1 MAPPPGATC
10 PRPTRRLRLLAHHV
24 HPHDAGFTA
33 AGASAAEPAAR
44 MLRSAWSH
52 NSIELSERPAPRGHR
67 VLSDADHDFLA
78 THGWL
83 RVPNAVPP
91 EAIQR
96 AVADTWAYLGERWGM
111 SPEDRE
117 SWYNEEHSNGH
128 VKKYQSQGQV
138 GQPAAPLCRTPR
150 SPVTSRPLSVRL
162 ACDGA
167 QWDIRQSPKVHGA
180 FADLWGTEQL
190 WCSVDSTHMNP
201 PQREGYMPGIGAL
214 HIDVP
219 IDVLLTDVTEDGG
232 GFACVPGPRPHPKLA
247 SSAVPQLPS
256 ANRLPPCCGRVG
268 GGAARVA
275 ASGHE
280 DAGAAPGAEGGG
292 LSGEDHRGQGR
303 RPPDLGLLP

>member
-1 MAPPPGATC
+1 MGVMAPQGATH
-10 PRPTRRLRLLAHHV
+10 PRSTRRLRLLAHHV
-24 HPHDAGFTA
+24 HPHDAG
-33 AGASAAEPAAR
+33 ASAEPAAR

-138 GQPAAPLCRTPR
+138 GQPARSATPSAHNRPQPAPRPPNLPGAPLP
-150 SPVTSRPLSVRL
+150 PL
-162 ACDGA
+162 C
-167 QWDIRQSPKVHGA
+167 
-180 FADLWGTEQL
+180 
-190 WCSVDSTHMNP
+190 
-201 PQREGYMPGIGAL
+201 
-214 HIDVP
+214 
-219 IDVLLTDVTEDGG
+219 
-232 GFACVPGPRPHPKLA
+232 
-247 SSAVPQLPS
+247 
-256 ANRLPPCCGRVG
+256 
-268 GGAARVA
+268 
-275 ASGHE
+275 
-280 DAGAAPGAEGGG
+280 
-292 LSGEDHRGQGR
+292 
-303 RPPDLGLLP
+303 